1 MIKLILVF
9 LITFLFSGC
18 HSFYRIN
25 VDELQDINKNDVV
38 QIMLKSGEVIRI
50 KNIRETSLLNN
61 QELEFIKYT
70 SAKHKVDSTRLVY
83 LLNEIK
89 DIRVEK
95 LDVGKTFFSTIWI
108 SLVAAALFLAII
120 CSSGGCTVGG

>member
-1 MIKLILVF
+1 MKNKTLVIILLGIIF
-9 LITFLFSGC
+9 ITGC

-25 VDELQDINKNDVV
+25 VDELQNINENNIV
-38 QIMLKSGEVIRI
+38 QIKLESGEVIRI

-70 SAKHKVDSTRLVY
+70 SATYKADSTRLVY
-83 LLNEIK
+83 SLNEIK

-95 LDVGKTFFSTIWI
+95 LDVGKTFFSTMWI
-108 SLVAAALFLAII
+108 SVGVAVLVFAII
-120 CSSGGCTVGG
+120 WHNG